1 LIGRAAHP
9 VIELRVRLRLAAAAS
24 AMAERRYSAWT
35 PVRKPV
41 VTTMSQSAY
50 YLQQAEKC
58 ERQAAIADLKSSGQS
73 FLSAA
78 AQWRGL
84 AAHAVQREA
93 IKQDPTYGTGA
104 RTD

>member
-1 LIGRAAHP
+1 MPIH
-9 VIELRVRLRLAAAAS
+9 
-24 AMAERRYSAWT
+24 
-35 PVRKPV
+35 KPT
-41 VTTMSQSAY
+41 VTQMSRSTY

-58 ERQAAIADLKSSGQS
+58 ERQAAFAEPKSSGQN

-84 AAHAVQREA
+84 AAKAVLREA

-104 RTD
+104 HTD

>member
-1 LIGRAAHP
+1 
-9 VIELRVRLRLAAAAS
+9 
-24 AMAERRYSAWT
+24 
-35 PVRKPV
+35 
-41 VTTMSQSAY
+41 MSRSTY

-58 ERQAAIADLKSSGQS
+58 ERQAAFAEPKSSGQS

-84 AAHAVQREA
+84 AAKAAQREA

-104 RTD
+104 RAD

>member
-1 LIGRAAHP
+1 LIGRGAHP
-9 VIELRVRLRLAAAAS
+9 IVELRVLLHLAAL
-24 AMAERRYSAWT
+24 AMADRHDAART
-35 PVRKPV
+35 PVRKPT

-58 ERQAAIADLKSSGQS
+58 ERQAAIAEPRSSGQI

-84 AAHAVQREA
+84 AASAAQREA
-93 IKQDPTYGTGA
+93 VKQDPTYGADA
-104 RTD
+104 RTG

>member
-1 LIGRAAHP
+1 LDAG
-9 VIELRVRLRLAAAAS
+9 
-24 AMAERRYSAWT
+24 
-35 PVRKPV
+35 
-41 VTTMSQSAY
+41 SQARGDHNEPIRI
-50 YLQQAEKC
+50 LQQAEKW
-58 ERQAAIADLKSSGQS
+58 ERQAAIADLKSSGRS

>member
-1 LIGRAAHP
+1 
-9 VIELRVRLRLAAAAS
+9 
-24 AMAERRYSAWT
+24 
-35 PVRKPV
+35 
-41 VTTMSQSAY
+41 MSQSTY

-58 ERQAAIADLKSSGQS
+58 ERQAAFAEPKSSGQS

-84 AAHAVQREA
+84 AAKAVLREA

-104 RTD
+104 HTD

>member
-9 VIELRVRLRLAAAAS
+9 IVELRVLLHLAALTMADRHDAA
-24 AMAERRYSAWT
+24 RT
-35 PVRKPV
+35 PVRKPT
-41 VTTMSQSAY
+41 VTTMSQSTY

-58 ERQAAIADLKSSGQS
+58 ERQAAIAEPRSSGQI

-84 AAHAVQREA
+84 AASAAQREA

-104 RTD
+104 RTG

>member
-1 LIGRAAHP
+1 MLLH
-9 VIELRVRLRLAAAAS
+9 LAALAMTDRHDAA
-24 AMAERRYSAWT
+24 RK
-35 PVRKPV
+35 PVRKPT

-58 ERQAAIADLKSSGQS
+58 ERQAAIAEPKSSGQI

-84 AAHAVQREA
+84 AASAAQREA
-93 IKQDPTYGTGA
+93 VKQDATYGAGA
-104 RTD
+104 RTG